1 MNENELQVYA
11 SSSIILS
18 KALSLILK
26 NGEGVV
32 VELDENQIIDNLTK
46 KVVVFKNDDTIS
58 ISKTEEDLPSGT
70 FVNVSLMS

>member
-18 KALSLILK
+18 KALSYILK

-32 VELDENQIIDNLTK
+32 IELDENQIIDDLTK

-58 ISKTEEDLPSGT
+58 ISKTKEDLPSGT
-70 FVNVSLMS
+70 FVSVSLTS

>member
-18 KALSLILK
+18 KALSYILK
-26 NGEGVV
+26 NGEGIV
-32 VELDENQIIDNLTK
+32 VELNENQIVEDLTK

-58 ISKTEEDLPSGT
+58 ISKTDENLESGT

>member
-18 KALSLILK
+18 KALSYILK

-32 VELDENQIIDNLTK
+32 IELDENQIIDDLTK

-70 FVNVSLMS
+70 FVSVSLTS

>member
-18 KALSLILK
+18 KALSYILK

-32 VELDENQIIDNLTK
+32 IELDENQIIDDLTK

-58 ISKTEEDLPSGT
+58 ISKTEEDLESGT
-70 FVNVSLMS
+70 FVSVSLMS

>member
-18 KALSLILK
+18 KALSLLLK

-32 VELDENQIIDNLTK
+32 VELDDNQIIDDLTK